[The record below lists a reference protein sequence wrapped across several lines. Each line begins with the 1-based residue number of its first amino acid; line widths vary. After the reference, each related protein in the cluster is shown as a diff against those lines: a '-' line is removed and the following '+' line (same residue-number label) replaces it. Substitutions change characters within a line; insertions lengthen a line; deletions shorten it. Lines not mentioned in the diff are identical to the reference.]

1 MEKKIGLFDGLMK
14 IIKHKIKNSVV
25 TATHSIS
32 KYKVDD
38 KR

>member
-1 MEKKIGLFDGLMK
+1 MEKKIGSFDGWMK
-14 IIKHKIKNSVV
+14 IINHKITMRGV
-25 TATHSIS
+25 TAAHSIS

>member
-14 IIKHKIKNSVV
+14 IIKHKITMRGV

-32 KYKVDD
+32 KYVADD